1 MRDKIMPKQYFDK
14 YINISIG
21 MLRQY
26 DEAFQLGK
34 VKEERVKPVKYSMSL
49 IEEYMLIAR
58 YSRGDSIC
66 EIKEMYENIF
76 EKWIYVFEADNY
88 NQVLRML
95 SIGIC
100 LETEK
105 KNIIRVHNLLQKA
118 KRRIGYL
125 NFWHVLI

>member
-66 EIKEMYENIF
+66 EIREMYEKIF
-76 EKWIYVFEADNY
+76 DKWIYVFEAD
-88 NQVLRML
+88 
-95 SIGIC
+95 I
-100 LETEK
+100 T
-105 KNIIRVHNLLQKA
+105 IR
-118 KRRIGYL
+118 Y
-125 NFWHVLI
+125 